1 MQRNRFATVLLD
13 LDDLLRCHIQ
23 FLRQFFRS
31 GFTAKILKHLTL
43 NARELIDDF
52 NHVDR
57 DANGSR
63 LVRHSTRNCLANP
76 PRSVGRELVALRV
89 VELLNCANQTQVSFL
104 NQVQE
109 LHTASGVTLRKRN
122 YKTQVGLE
130 EVVLCLLTILSQ
142 NMQLT
147 AFARALLIRTRLEDF
162 LSVETGFNTTSKI
175 NFLFGIEQGDLTDLL
190 EVVLHRVGRCA
201 SDGNLLDWFI
211 CFIRIRNDESTL
223 RTKFS
228 SALRLRILVMCRRL
242 IIFRI
247 FVFYVVIVSFDLGI
261 FQIIDIGFNV
271 FDFFEI
277 GVFGDVAFEFLIVLR
292 GYDFLRSF
300 FDLSCLL
307 ARALRVLGSL
317 FRAFSLRVLRR
328 LLAGCARLLLC
339 FRLRYFLLL
348 SLLCGAALLRSGFL
362 CLCRRLFL
370 SGRCLLCRAALLG
383 RSLLRL
389 YGSIIL

>member
-1 MQRNRFATVLLD
+1 
-13 LDDLLRCHIQ
+13 
-23 FLRQFFRS
+23 
-31 GFTAKILKHLTL
+31 
-43 NARELIDDF
+43 
-52 NHVDR
+52 
-57 DANGSR
+57 
-63 LVRHSTRNCLANP
+63 
-76 PRSVGRELVALRV
+76 
-89 VELLNCANQTQVSFL
+89 
-104 NQVQE
+104 
-109 LHTASGVTLRKRN
+109 
-122 YKTQVGLE
+122 
-130 EVVLCLLTILSQ
+130 
-142 NMQLT
+142 
-147 AFARALLIRTRLEDF
+147 
-162 LSVETGFNTTSKI
+162 
-175 NFLFGIEQGDLTDLL
+175 
-190 EVVLHRVGRCA
+190 
-201 SDGNLLDWFI
+201 
-211 CFIRIRNDESTL
+211 
-223 RTKFS
+223 
-228 SALRLRILVMCRRL
+228 MCRRL

-261 FQIIDIGFNV
+261 FQIVDIGFNV

-292 GYDFLRSF
+292 GYDFLRNF

-362 CLCRRLFL
+362 CLCRRLFS